1 MWKASVVVF
10 CIQLLGNWVTL
21 AQEYDKGNEQPIYY
35 VSKALKDVDKVSQDR
50 KSMLSGHLCLS
61 KIEML
66 FLSPSDPLDNKISS
80 YKSFPSPAFFYWKS
94 GPVVGVAFLI

>member
-80 YKSFPSPAFFYWKS
+80 YK
-94 GPVVGVAFLI
+94 AFLHQPFFTGRVVQWSVLLS